1 MASGASDGKMEE
13 GSLRVDANVSVRR
26 LGSEEFGTRC
36 EIKNLNSLRSLVRAI
51 EYEAQRQVELI
62 NSGERVIQQT
72 RHWNED
78 QGVTTAMRSKEEA
91 YDYRYFP
98 EPDLVPLSPSDEWIA
113 EIQGRIGL
121 LPAARRERM
130 ASLFASVS
138 AGSTLDQIVTAVG
151 LGLDDLVVAAVE
163 CGADP
168 KLALARATNEVASDI
183 GNLSNLTVANF
194 SDLLMM
200 EFESKLSATQAKTV
214 LSKMLE
220 SGSGPQE
227 VAKSL
232 GFEALDASILEG
244 LVDQVISG
252 SPKEWERFSMGE
264 DQLSGFFIGL
274 VMKLSK
280 GRADGKAVTSI
291 LRSKRA

>member
-1 MASGASDGKMEE
+1 MPKDYQVSQYERRQ
-13 GSLRVDANVSVRR
+13 GSR
-26 LGSEEFGTRC
+26 EFGTRC

-51 EYEAQRQVELI
+51 GYEAQRQVELI
-62 NSGERVIQQT
+62 SSGERVIQQT

-98 EPDLVPLSPSDEWIA
+98 EPDLVPLSPSGEWIA

-121 LPAARRERM
+121 LPAVRRERM
-130 ASLFASVS
+130 ASLFDSVS
-138 AGSTLDQIVTAVG
+138 KGSTLDQIVTAVG

-163 CGADP
+163 SGADP
-168 KLALARATNEVASDI
+168 KLALARATNEVASDV
-183 GNLSNLTVANF
+183 GNLANLTVANF
-194 SDLLMM
+194 CELVIM
-200 EFESKLSATQAKTV
+200 ESEGKLSATQAKTV

-220 SGSGPQE
+220 SGSGPQK
-227 VAKSL
+227 VVKSL
-232 GFEALDASILEG
+232 GFEALDASVLEG
-244 LVDQVISG
+244 LVDQVISS

-264 DQLSGFFIGL
+264 DQLSGFFIGQ

-280 GRADGKAVTSI
+280 GKADGKVVTSI
-291 LRSKRA
+291 LRSRRA